1 MRVTTLVAC
10 VLVLAMGSATDAQ
23 APNSRLLT
31 ARWDAHWIRPADAPP
46 KGFGV
51 YHFRKTFHLG
61 SVPARFV
68 INATA
73 DNRYEL
79 FVNGRRL
86 MTGPAR
92 GDLNHWRFE
101 TQDIAAAL
109 RPGRNVIAAVVW
121 NFAEEAPM
129 AQVTH
134 ETGLLV
140 QGDTAAEAA
149 VNTDR
154 TWKAVRNE
162 AVSLLLIDRASIFH
176 EYFVGGPGEQVD
188 GLRYPWG
195 WETVEFADTGWGAV
209 TELTIGGPRGI
220 RDTPSRWMLVPRAI
234 PAMEEVSERF
244 SRIARAD
251 GGNAP
256 SAVLQGTGAWTVPP
270 RSTVTLLL
278 DRGHLTTAYPELVTS
293 GGRGAAITLTYTE
306 AARAKAPGG
315 TKGEKG
321 NRNEIDGKAVA
332 GLRDRFVTDGGP
344 GRLFRPLWWRTFR
357 YVAVAVQT
365 ADEALAIDDI
375 RALFSAYPF
384 EERGRFESSDPV
396 LGRIWEVGWRTARV
410 CAHETYMDTPYWEQ
424 LQYVG
429 DTRIQA
435 LLSLYVGGDD
445 RLVKNAIG
453 LFDQSRLPD
462 GLTQSRYP
470 TMLPQIIPP
479 FSLFWIGMMH
489 DLYMWG
495 GDEAFAKRYLRGAG
509 ETLHWFEARLAPSG
523 LLGKLEWWNF
533 ADWVEG
539 AGFDFGE
546 PPTDAGGD
554 SVVLS
559 LQFVLALREAA
570 ALEAAVGRAETA
582 VQYRALADKVAAA
595 VMRTAWD
602 GRRRFFGDTPGRRT
616 YSQHANLLAVLAGL
630 VPQAE
635 QQAFMRRVLDDPSL
649 TQATYYFQFYLFR
662 AMKAAGLGDDYLLRL
677 GPWRKML
684 DLGLTTWAET
694 PEPTRSDS
702 HAWSAHPNYD
712 LLTTVAGVEPAT
724 PGFATVRIQPHL
736 GTLTAAK
743 ASIATPRGLL
753 VVNYARSGD
762 SLTADVTLP
771 AGMTGTLHWKGK
783 ETSLRPGTQHVGN

>member
-1 MRVTTLVAC
+1 MRLTAALAGCALVIAAGAA
-10 VLVLAMGSATDAQ
+10 VSAQ
-23 APNSRLLT
+23 SPNPGLLT
-31 ARWDAHWIRPADAPP
+31 ARWSAHWIRPGDAPP
-46 KGFGV
+46 RGFRV
-51 YHFRKTFHLG
+51 YHFRKAFDLATA
-61 SVPARFV
+61 PARFV
-68 INATA
+68 IHATA

-79 FVNGRRL
+79 YVNGRRL

-92 GDLNHWRFE
+92 GDLDHWRFE
-101 TQDIAAAL
+101 TRDIAAAL
-109 RPGRNVIAAVVW
+109 RSGRNVIAAVVW

-140 QGDTAAEAA
+140 QGDTAAEAV

-154 TWKAVRNE
+154 SWKAIRND

-176 EYFVGGPGEQVD
+176 DYFVGGPGEQVD
-188 GLRYPWG
+188 GQRYPWG
-195 WETVEFADTGWGAV
+195 WETPDFAETGWSGA
-209 TELTIGGPRGI
+209 TQLTIGGPRGI
-220 RDTPSRWMLVPRAI
+220 RDTPSRWMLVPRGI
-234 PAMEEVSERF
+234 PHMEEATERF
-244 SRIARAD
+244 ARIARVD
-251 GGNAP
+251 GSSAP
-256 SAVLQGTGAWTVPP
+256 PALLEGKSAWTVAP
-270 RSTVTLLL
+270 RSTVKLLL
-278 DRGHLTTAYPELVTS
+278 DRGHLTTAYPKLLTS
-293 GGRGAAITLTYTE
+293 GGRGAAITFTYAE
-306 AARAKAPGG
+306 AARAKASGG
-315 TKGEKG
+315 KKGEKG
-321 NRNEIDGKAVA
+321 NRNDIEGKLVA
-332 GLRDRFVTDGGP
+332 GLRDRFVTDGGR

-357 YVAVAVQT
+357 YVEVDVQT
-365 ADEALAIDDI
+365 ADEALTIDDL

-384 EERGRFESSDPV
+384 EERGGFESSDPA
-396 LGRIWEVGWRTARV
+396 LGRIWDVGWRTARV
-410 CAHETYMDTPYWEQ
+410 CAHETYMDPPYWGQ
-424 LQYVG
+424 LQYAG

-435 LLSLYVGGDD
+435 LLSLYIAGDD

-453 LFDQSRLPD
+453 QFDESRLPD

-509 ETLHWFEARLAPSG
+509 ETLRWFEARLAPSG
-523 LLGKLEWWNF
+523 LLGRLEWWNF

-539 AGFDFGE
+539 ADFDFGE
-546 PPTDAGGD
+546 PPFDEGGE

-570 ALEAAVGRAETA
+570 DLEAAVGRAETA
-582 VQYRALADKVAAA
+582 VQYRAVADKVAAA
-595 VMRTAWD
+595 VRRAAWD
-602 GRRRFFGDTPGRRT
+602 EGRRFFGDTPSRRT
-616 YSQHANLLAVLAGL
+616 YSQHANLLAVLADV
-630 VPQAE
+630 VPHAD
-635 QQAFMRRVLDDPSL
+635 QQAFMRRVLEDPSL

-662 AMKAAGLGDDYLLRL
+662 AMKAAGLGDEYLQRL
-677 GPWRKML
+677 GPWREML

-724 PGFATVRIQPHL
+724 PGFATVRIRPHL
-736 GTLTAAK
+736 GTLTSAK
-743 ASIATPRGLL
+743 AAVATPRGLV

-783 ETSLRPGTQHVGN
+783 ETSLRPGTQHVG

>member
-1 MRVTTLVAC
+1 
-10 VLVLAMGSATDAQ
+10 
-23 APNSRLLT
+23 
-31 ARWDAHWIRPADAPP
+31 
-46 KGFGV
+46 
-51 YHFRKTFHLG
+51 
-61 SVPARFV
+61 
-68 INATA
+68 
-73 DNRYEL
+73 
-79 FVNGRRL
+79 
-86 MTGPAR
+86 
-92 GDLNHWRFE
+92 
-101 TQDIAAAL
+101 
-109 RPGRNVIAAVVW
+109 
-121 NFAEEAPM
+121 
-129 AQVTH
+129 
-134 ETGLLV
+134 
-140 QGDTAAEAA
+140 
-149 VNTDR
+149 
-154 TWKAVRNE
+154 
-162 AVSLLLIDRASIFH
+162 
-176 EYFVGGPGEQVD
+176 
-188 GLRYPWG
+188 
-195 WETVEFADTGWGAV
+195 
-209 TELTIGGPRGI
+209 
-220 RDTPSRWMLVPRAI
+220 
-234 PAMEEVSERF
+234 
-244 SRIARAD
+244 
-251 GGNAP
+251 
-256 SAVLQGTGAWTVPP
+256 
-270 RSTVTLLL
+270 
-278 DRGHLTTAYPELVTS
+278 
-293 GGRGAAITLTYTE
+293 
-306 AARAKAPGG
+306 
-315 TKGEKG
+315 
-321 NRNEIDGKAVA
+321 
-332 GLRDRFVTDGGP
+332 
-344 GRLFRPLWWRTFR
+344 
-357 YVAVAVQT
+357 
-365 ADEALAIDDI
+365 
-375 RALFSAYPF
+375 
-384 EERGRFESSDPV
+384 
-396 LGRIWEVGWRTARV
+396 
-410 CAHETYMDTPYWEQ
+410 
-424 LQYVG
+424 
-429 DTRIQA
+429 
-435 LLSLYVGGDD
+435 
-445 RLVKNAIG
+445 VKNAIG

-533 ADWVEG
+533 GDWVEG

-570 ALEAAVGRAETA
+570 ALEAAVGRAENA

-602 GRRRFFGDTPGRRT
+602 EGRRFFGDTPARRT

-630 VPQAE
+630 VPAAE

-712 LLTTVAGVEPAT
+712 LLTTVAGVEPGT

-743 ASIATPRGLL
+743 ASVATPRGLV
-753 VVNYARSGD
+753 VVNYVRSGD

-783 ETSLRPGTQHVGN
+783 ETSLRPGTQHVVN